1 MTTLQYQVCKL
12 LLEQNKKGR
21 FSPEEIAKDM
31 INFYVQKLGDISNEE
46 FMSSLLNS
54 LEKEKNEVL
63 KLFIQ
68 YTLNFFMMLELYH
81 RKDSE
86 EKEKLME
93 MGKPLV
99 KDSFEEL
106 INFLK
111 SKEGT
116 ESVKELSITHQIVK
130 SLNKNKLV

>member
-81 RKDSE
+81 REDSE
-86 EKEKLME
+86 EKKKLME
-93 MGKPLV
+93 MLKPTV
-99 KDSFEEL
+99 KDSFKVL
-106 INFLK
+106 IKFLE
-111 SKEGT
+111 SKEGY
-116 ESVKELSITHQIVK
+116 ESLEK
-130 SLNKNKLV
+130 SLNKKIKK